1 MNRQERVGADLTG
14 SGNLSGRVVMLRRR
28 RERRSRAKGGA
39 GKIVMQIGIGLL
51 VIGLVSILATLLAA
65 AGTIAGT
72 YGYYAKDLPD
82 PNEIVTRQETFETT
96 KIYDRTGQVLLMEVI
111 DPRRGDRTLLPLEQI
126 PEDFRNATIALEDK
140 TFYSNPGIDPT
151 GIARAFLLNLQGKGV
166 QGGSSITVQ
175 LVKNILIPEEER
187 YEISYARKIKEAIL
201 ALEIS
206 RLYSKDKILEW
217 YLNTNYYGN
226 WAIGVEAAA
235 QVYFGKHAPELT
247 LAESAMLAPIVQYPA
262 MNPIDN
268 PDEAKKRQKIALDRL
283 AEEGYITQTEA
294 DGAYAESLQIRTSML
309 KRYDIVAPH
318 FAMYVRK
325 QLEDMYGA
333 ELLYQ
338 GGLKVYTTVDLD
350 VQRIAEEEARAQV
363 TRLTEEDSDVTNA
376 AVVVLRARTGEIL
389 AMVGSLDYWNEEI
402 DGNVNVA
409 VAPRQPGSSFK
420 PFSYVTA
427 LHQGHTAAEMV
438 MDVHTCF
445 DDYPN
450 PPYCPENYD
459 REYSGPETLR
469 TALARSRNI
478 PAVKVLDM
486 VGVGNVIR
494 TAHAM
499 GINTLNQDLDYYGLS
514 LTLGGGE
521 VWLLDL
527 TYAYSVLANGGVMT
541 GQPTKLS
548 RAGYRDLDPVSILR
562 VEDAKG
568 EVKFEYR
575 QPEAR
580 NVVLADGRELSPQ
593 EAYLLTNILAD
604 NNARAAVFGSNS
616 ALRLSRPAAAKTGTT
631 TDWRDVWTIGYT
643 PQIVTGVWVGNN
655 DNTPMVDVSSARA
668 AGPLWHNIMERIYNE
683 GYAQRLLGE
692 VIDNF
697 PEPPGMTKVEVCAVS
712 GLLPT
717 EQCPNR
723 VKALFISGTE
733 PTEYCNI
740 HRVERVNRQ
749 TGKLATA
756 CTPPELVEERV
767 YEVYPP
773 EAADWVREQGI
784 PQPPTQRDEIY
795 GCSPEGGEVVILNPT
810 LGGHVKEVIPIRG
823 NARSGSFAFYRL
835 EFGEGL
841 NPSAWSQIGG
851 DHNNQVDNDVLEFW
865 DVRGLQDGLY
875 TLQLTVVDQS
885 QSFRRATIYVTVDNT
900 PPEAYVG
907 YPWPGRVYEL
917 EAADEWANLNADV
930 KDNVQIDKVEFYLD
944 DELLGFTVVEP
955 YSVKWVLEMQDLTL
969 DPNMQPV
976 QETRVITNPDGSL
989 TTELVNVTWV
999 EVSPDGKT
1007 ITQTWESGFMAI
1019 SSSNGYTESH
1029 AVHVI
1034 AYDAA
1039 GNQTESEPVRFYIRH
1054 KPKEEEEKTGAV
1066 RPQGESGA
1074 IWLPP
1079 PEGAP
1084 VAGLASTEVGAGL
1097 HARPNSPRADRG
1109 ANLRAR
1115 PITTPDTL
1123 YTSIT
1128 TGKII
1133 GRRLVRS

>member
-1 MNRQERVGADLTG
+1 MNTQEKVVLLRQ
-14 SGNLSGRVVMLRRR
+14 RRQ
-28 RERRSRAKGGA
+28 RRSRAKGGA
-39 GKIVMQIGIGLL
+39 GKIALQVSGVL
-51 VIGLVSILATLLAA
+51 VVLVVLSVLFVTLAGV
-65 AGTIAGT
+65 GTVVGVYA
-72 YGYYAKDLPD
+72 YYAKDLPD

-111 DPRRGDRTLLPLEQI
+111 DPRRGDRTLLPLKEI
-126 PEDFRNATIALEDK
+126 PEALRNATIALEDK
-140 TFYSNPGIDPT
+140 TFYGNIGIDPK

-187 YEISYARKIKEAIL
+187 YEISYARKIKEAIM
-201 ALEIS
+201 AMEIS
-206 RLYSKDKILEW
+206 RLYSKDQILEW

-226 WAIGVEAAA
+226 WAIGAEAAA
-235 QVYFGKHAPELT
+235 QVYFGKHAQELT
-247 LAESAMLAPIVQYPA
+247 LAECAMLAPIVQYPA

-268 PDEAKKRQKIALDRL
+268 PEEAKKRQGIALSRL
-283 AEEGYITQTEA
+283 VEEGYITQTEA
-294 DGAYAESLQIRTSML
+294 DAASAEPLQIRTSIL

-325 QLEDMYGA
+325 QLEDRYGA

-350 VQRIAEEEARAQV
+350 IQRIAEEEARAQV
-363 TRLTEEDSDVTNA
+363 ARLQEQKKDVNNA

-389 AMVGSLDYWNEEI
+389 AMVGSIDYWNEAI

-427 LHQGHTAAEMV
+427 FHQGHTAAEMV

-450 PPYCPENYD
+450 PPYCPEDYD
-459 REYSGPETLR
+459 RKYLGPESFR

-521 VWLLDL
+521 VWLLDMA
-527 TYAYSVLANGGVMT
+527 YAYSVFANGGVMM
-541 GQPTKLS
+541 GQPAKLP
-548 RAGYRDLDPVSILR
+548 RPGYRELDPVSILR
-562 VEDAKG
+562 VEDANG
-568 EVKFEYR
+568 QVLDEYK

-593 EAYLLTNILAD
+593 EAYLLTNVLSD
-604 NNARAAVFGSNS
+604 NNARAAVFGANS

-655 DNTPMVDVSSARA
+655 DNTPMVDVSSAQA
-668 AGPLWHNIMERIYNE
+668 AGPIWHNVMERIYNE
-683 GYAQRLLGE
+683 GYATRLLGE
-692 VIDNF
+692 VVDNF
-697 PEPPGMTKVEVCAVS
+697 SQPPGMTRVEVCAVS
-712 GLLPT
+712 GLLAT
-717 EQCPNR
+717 EHCPNR
-723 VKALFISGTE
+723 VKELFIEGTE
-733 PTEYCNI
+733 PTEYCNV

-749 TGKLATA
+749 SGKLATA

-767 YEVYPP
+767 FEIYPP

-795 GCSPEGGEVVILNPT
+795 GCSPEGGEVVILDPT
-810 LGGHVKEVIPIRG
+810 LGGHVREVVPIRG
-823 NARSGSFAFYRL
+823 NARSGNFAFYRL

-851 DHNNQVDNDVLEFW
+851 DHYNQVDNNVLEFW
-865 DVRGLQDGLY
+865 DVRGLKDGLY
-875 TLQLTVVDQS
+875 SLQLTVVDQS
-885 QSFRRATIYVTVDNT
+885 QNFRRATIYVTVDNT

-917 EAADEWANLNADV
+917 ESADEWANLNADV
-930 KDNVQIDKVEFYLD
+930 SDNVQIDKVEFYLD

-955 YSVKWVLEMQDLTL
+955 YAVKWVLEMKDLKL

-976 QETRVITNPDGSL
+976 YETRVITNPDGSWS
-989 TTELVNVTWV
+989 TEQVTVTWV
-999 EVSPDGKT
+999 TVSPDGKT

-1019 SSSNGYTESH
+1019 SSTDAYTESH
-1029 AVHVI
+1029 LVHVI

-1054 KPKEEEEKTGAV
+1054 KPKEKDEGKAGT
-1066 RPQGESGA
+1066 GA
-1074 IWLPP
+1074 IWWRDEDLLAILPQMGRSVA
-1079 PEGAP
+1079 PEQRISP
-1084 VAGLASTEVGAGL
+1084 SS
-1097 HARPNSPRADRG
+1097 RPFVWRG
-1109 ANLRAR
+1109 
-1115 PITTPDTL
+1115 
-1123 YTSIT
+1123 Y
-1128 TGKII
+1128 G
-1133 GRRLVRS
+1133 

>member
-1 MNRQERVGADLTG
+1 MNTQEKVVLLRQ
-14 SGNLSGRVVMLRRR
+14 RRAR
-28 RERRSRAKGGA
+28 RNRAKGGA
-39 GKIVMQIGIGLL
+39 GKIALQVGAVL
-51 VIGLVSILATLLAA
+51 VALAVLSVLGAILTGVGSA
-65 AGTIAGT
+65 AGVYT
-72 YGYYAKDLPD
+72 YYAKDLPD

-96 KIYDRTGQVLLMEVI
+96 KIYDRTGKVLLMEVI

-126 PEDFRNATIALEDK
+126 PEPLRNATIALEDK
-140 TFYSNPGIDPT
+140 TFYSNIGIDPL
-151 GIARAFLLNLQGKGV
+151 GIARAFLQNLQGNRV

-187 YEISYARKIKEAIL
+187 YQLSYARKIKEAIM
-201 ALEIS
+201 AMEIS
-206 RLYSKDKILEW
+206 RLYSKGQILEW

-235 QVYFGKHAPELT
+235 QVYFGKHAQELT
-247 LAESAMLAPIVQYPA
+247 LAECAMLAPIVQYPA

-268 PDEAKKRQKIALDRL
+268 PDEAKTRQGIALDRL
-283 AEEGYITQTEA
+283 VAEGYITRTEA
-294 DGAYAESLQIRTSML
+294 DGAFAEPLQIRTSML

-325 QLEDMYGA
+325 QLEDRYGA
-333 ELLYQ
+333 DLLYQ

-350 VQRIAEEEARAQV
+350 IQRIAEEEARAQV
-363 TRLTEEDSDVTNA
+363 TRFQEENKDVTNA
-376 AVVVLRARTGEIL
+376 SVVVLRARTGEIL
-389 AMVGSLDYWNEEI
+389 AMVGSIDYWSEAI

-409 VAPRQPGSSFK
+409 TADRQPGSSFK

-427 LHQGHTAAEMV
+427 FHQGHTAAEMV
-438 MDVHTCF
+438 MDVHSCF

-459 REYSGPETLR
+459 REYSGPESFR

-478 PAVKVLDM
+478 PAVKVLDL

-527 TYAYSVLANGGVMT
+527 TYAYGVLANGGVMM
-541 GQPTKLS
+541 GQPTKLP
-548 RAGYRDLDPVSILR
+548 RPGYRELDPVSILR
-562 VEDAKG
+562 VEDSKG
-568 EVKFEYR
+568 QVLDEYK

-593 EAYLLTNILAD
+593 EAYLVTNVLSD
-604 NNARAAVFGSNS
+604 NHARAAVFGSNS

-655 DNTPMVDVSSARA
+655 DNRPMVDVSSARA
-668 AGPLWHNIMERIYNE
+668 AAPIWHNVMERIYNE
-683 GYAQRLLGE
+683 GYAARVLGE
-692 VIDNF
+692 VVDNF
-697 PEPPGMTKVEVCAVS
+697 PQPPGMKRVEVCAVS

-717 EQCPNR
+717 EHCPNR
-723 VKALFISGTE
+723 VKELFIEGTE
-733 PTEYCNI
+733 PTEYCNV

-749 TGKLATA
+749 SGRLATA

-767 YEVYPP
+767 YEIYPP

-795 GCSPEGGEVVILNPT
+795 GCSPEGGEVVILNPM
-810 LGGHVKEVIPIRG
+810 LGGHVNAVVPIRG
-823 NARSGSFAFYRL
+823 NARSGNFAFYRL

-851 DHNNQVDNDVLEFW
+851 DHYNQVDNSVLEFW
-865 DVRGLQDGLY
+865 DVRGLKDGLY
-875 TLQLTVVDQS
+875 SLQLTVVDQS
-885 QSFRRATIYVTVDNT
+885 QNFRRATIYVTVDNT

-917 EAADEWANLNADV
+917 ESADEWANLNASV
-930 KDNVQIDKVEFYLD
+930 SDNVQIDKVEFYLD
-944 DELLGFTVVEP
+944 DELVGFTVVEP
-955 YSVKWVLEMQDLTL
+955 YALKWVLEMKDLKL
-969 DPNMQPV
+969 DPNMEPV
-976 QETRVITNPDGSL
+976 YETRVITNPDGSFS
-989 TTELVNVTWV
+989 TEEVKVTWV
-999 EVSPDGKT
+999 DVSPDGKT

-1019 SSSNGYTESH
+1019 SSTGGYTESH
-1029 AVHVI
+1029 LVHVV
-1034 AYDAA
+1034 AYDAS
-1039 GNQTESEPVRFYIRH
+1039 GNKTESEPVRFYIRH
-1054 KPKEEEEKTGAV
+1054 KPKEKDKAAPT
-1066 RPQGESGA
+1066 GA
-1074 IWLPP
+1074 IWWRDDDLLAALPELGRAAA
-1079 PEGAP
+1079 PERAILPG
-1084 VAGLASTEVGAGL
+1084 S
-1097 HARPNSPRADRG
+1097 RPFVWRG
-1109 ANLRAR
+1109 
-1115 PITTPDTL
+1115 
-1123 YTSIT
+1123 Y
-1128 TGKII
+1128 G
-1133 GRRLVRS
+1133 

>member
-1 MNRQERVGADLTG
+1 MNAQERIVL
-14 SGNLSGRVVMLRRR
+14 LRQR
-28 RERRSRAKGGA
+28 RERRNRAKGGV
-39 GKIVMQIGIGLL
+39 GKVLLQIGIGLL
-51 VIGLVSILATLLAA
+51 LIVVLSVTFSFLAGV
-65 AGTIAGT
+65 GTVVGV

-82 PNEIVTRQETFETT
+82 PNEIVTRQEKFETT

-140 TFYSNPGIDPT
+140 TFYSNIGIDPQ
-151 GIARAFLLNLQGKGV
+151 GIARAFLLNLQGQGV

-187 YEISYARKIKEAIL
+187 YQISYARKIKEAML

-206 RLYSKDKILEW
+206 RLYSKDQILEW

-235 QVYFGKHAPELT
+235 QVYFGKHAQELT
-247 LAESAMLAPIVQYPA
+247 LAECAMLAPIVQYPA

-268 PDEAKKRQKIALDRL
+268 PDQAKQRQRIALDRL
-283 AEEGYITQTEA
+283 EDEGYITRTEA
-294 DGAYAESLQIRTSML
+294 DAAFAEPLQIHSSML
-309 KRYDIVAPH
+309 KRYDLVAPH
-318 FAMYVRK
+318 FAVYVRK
-325 QLEDMYGA
+325 QLEDLYGS
-333 ELLYQ
+333 ELLYR

-350 VQRIAEEEARAQV
+350 IQRIAEEEARAQV
-363 TRLTEEDSDVTNA
+363 ARLQEDGHDVTNS

-389 AMVGSLDYWNEEI
+389 AMVGSIDYWNEEI

-427 LHQGHTAAEMV
+427 FHQGHTAADMV

-459 REYSGPETLR
+459 REYRGPESFR

-478 PAVKVLDM
+478 PAVKVLDL

-527 TYAYSVLANGGVMT
+527 AYAYSIFANGGVMM
-541 GQPTKLS
+541 GQPTDLP
-548 RAGYRDLDPVSILR
+548 RPGYRELDPVSILR
-562 VEDAKG
+562 VEDG
-568 EVKFEYR
+568 QGQVLDEYK

-593 EAYLLTNILAD
+593 EAFLLTHVLSD

-631 TDWRDVWTIGYT
+631 TDWRDVWTVGYT

-655 DNTPMVDVSSARA
+655 DNTPMEGVSSSRA
-668 AGPLWHNIMERIYNE
+668 AGPVWHNIMERIYNE
-683 GYAQRLLGE
+683 GYAERLLGE
-692 VIDNF
+692 VIEAF
-697 PEPPGMTKVEVCAVS
+697 PAPPGMTRVEVCAVS
-712 GLLPT
+712 GLLPN
-717 EQCPNR
+717 EHCPNR
-723 VKALFISGTE
+723 VNALFIEGTE
-733 PTEYCNI
+733 PTEYCNV

-749 TGKLATA
+749 SGKLATA

-795 GCSPEGGEVVILNPT
+795 GCSPEGGEVVILDPT
-810 LGGHVKEVIPIRG
+810 LGGHVREVVAIRG
-823 NARSGSFAFYRL
+823 NARSGDFAFYRL

-851 DHNNQVDNDVLEFW
+851 DHYNQVDNDVLEFW

-875 TLQLTVVDQS
+875 TVQLTVVDHS

-917 EAADEWANLNADV
+917 ESADEWANLTADV
-930 KDNVQIDKVEFYLD
+930 SDNVQIDRVEFYLD
-944 DELLGFTVVEP
+944 DELVDFTVVEP
-955 YSVKWVLEMQDLTL
+955 YSVKWVLEMKDLRL
-969 DPNMQPV
+969 NPRMQPV
-976 QETRVITNPDGSL
+976 YETRTITNPDGTWS
-989 TTELVNVTWV
+989 TEPVTVTWV

-1007 ITQTWESGFMAI
+1007 ITQTWESGFMII
-1019 SSSNGYTESH
+1019 SSTHGYTESH
-1029 AVHVI
+1029 AVHII

-1039 GNQTESEPVRFYIRH
+1039 GNETESEKVYFSVIH
-1054 KPKEEEEKTGAV
+1054 EPKEEEKEKEET
-1066 RPQGESGA
+1066 GA
-1074 IWLPP
+1074 IWRQDADLVATGRYGTETAPWQPRMLPGSRHP
-1079 PEGAP
+1079 PRQGY
-1084 VAGLASTEVGAGL
+1084 G
-1097 HARPNSPRADRG
+1097 
-1109 ANLRAR
+1109 
-1115 PITTPDTL
+1115 
-1123 YTSIT
+1123 
-1128 TGKII
+1128 
-1133 GRRLVRS
+1133 

>member
-1 MNRQERVGADLTG
+1 MNAQERIVFL
-14 SGNLSGRVVMLRRR
+14 RQRRR
-28 RERRSRAKGGA
+28 RRNRSNNGV
-39 GKIVMQIGIGLL
+39 GKIALRLSGGLALIMLLSVLFVILAGIGT
-51 VIGLVSILATLLAA
+51 V
-65 AGTIAGT
+65 AGVYA
-72 YGYYAKDLPD
+72 YYAKDLPD
-82 PNEIVTRQETFETT
+82 PNEIVTRQEKFETT
-96 KIYDRTGQVLLMEVI
+96 KIYDRTGRVLLMEVI

-126 PEDFRNATIALEDK
+126 PEEFRNATIALEDK
-140 TFYSNPGIDPT
+140 TFYSNLGVDPV
-151 GIARAFLLNLQGKGV
+151 GIARAFVLNLQGQGV

-187 YEISYARKIKEAIL
+187 YQISYARKIKEAIL

-206 RLYSKDKILEW
+206 RLYSKDQILEW

-235 QVYFGKHAPELT
+235 QVYYGKHAQELT

-268 PDEAKKRQKIALDRL
+268 PDEAKKRQRIALDRL
-283 AEEGYITQTEA
+283 VEEGYVTQTEA
-294 DGAYAESLQIRTSML
+294 DGAFAELLQIRTSML

-325 QLEDMYGA
+325 QLEDKYGPNT
-333 ELLYQ
+333 LYR

-350 VQRIAEEEARAQV
+350 VQRIAEEEARNQV
-363 TRLTEEDSDVTNA
+363 ARLQEQGYEVSNS
-376 AVVVLRARTGEIL
+376 AVVVIRARTGEIL
-389 AMVGSLDYWNEEI
+389 AMVGSIDYWNEEI

-427 LHQGHTAAEMV
+427 FHQGHTAAEMV

-459 REYSGPETLR
+459 RKYLGPRSFR
-469 TALARSRNI
+469 TALAQSRNI
-478 PAVKVLDM
+478 AAVKVLDM

-521 VWLLDL
+521 IWLLDL
-527 TYAYSVLANGGVMT
+527 AYAYSVFANGGVMM
-541 GQPTKLS
+541 GQPAKLP
-548 RAGYRDLDPVSILR
+548 RAGYRQLDPVAILR
-562 VEDAKG
+562 VEDAEG
-568 EVKFEYR
+568 DVMSEYK

-580 NVVLADGRELSPQ
+580 TIILADGRELSPQ
-593 EAYLLTNILAD
+593 EAYLLTDVLSD
-604 NNARAAVFGSNS
+604 NNARAPVFGSNS

-631 TDWRDVWTIGYT
+631 TDFRDVWTVGYT

-655 DNTPMVDVSSARA
+655 DNTPMEGVSSSRGA
-668 AGPLWHNIMERIYNE
+668 APIWQNVMERIYNE
-683 GYAQRLLGE
+683 GHAERLLGE
-692 VIDNF
+692 LVKNF
-697 PEPPGMTKVEVCAVS
+697 PKPPGLVRVEVCAVS
-712 GLLPT
+712 GLLPN
-717 EQCPNR
+717 EHCPNR
-723 VKALFISGTE
+723 VNALLIEGTE
-733 PTEYCNI
+733 PTEYCNV
-740 HRVERVNRQ
+740 HRAERVNRQ

-810 LGGHVKEVIPIRG
+810 LGGHVKGVVPVQG
-823 NARSGSFAFYRL
+823 NARSGDFNFYRL

-851 DHNNQVDNDVLEFW
+851 DHYNQVDNNVLEFW

-875 TLQLTVVDQS
+875 TLQLTVVEHS
-885 QSFRRATIYVTVDNT
+885 QNFKRATIYVTVDNT

-917 EAADEWANLNADV
+917 EAADEWANLAADV
-930 KDNVQIDKVEFYLD
+930 SDNVQIDKVEFYLD
-944 DELLGFTVVEP
+944 DELLDFTVVEP
-955 YSVKWVLEMQDLTL
+955 YAVKWVLEMRDKFP
-969 DPNMQPV
+969 DPNMKPV
-976 QETRVITNPDGSL
+976 FETRPITNPDG
-989 TTELVNVTWV
+989 TWGTEVVTVTWV
-999 EVSPDGKT
+999 EVSADRET
-1007 ITQTWESGFMAI
+1007 VTQTWDSGFQVVAH
-1019 SSSNGYTESH
+1019 GDVLTESH
-1029 AVHVI
+1029 LVHVI

-1039 GNQTESEPVRFYIRH
+1039 GNQTESEPVRFYVIH
-1054 KPKEEEEKTGAV
+1054 KPEEEEE
-1066 RPQGESGA
+1066 GETGA
-1074 IWLPP
+1074 IWRWEEDLLATLDDRSLAAVPGPLILPCSQ
-1079 PEGAP
+1079 P
-1084 VAGLASTEVGAGL
+1084 VGWR
-1097 HARPNSPRADRG
+1097 RPG
-1109 ANLRAR
+1109 
-1115 PITTPDTL
+1115 
-1123 YTSIT
+1123 
-1128 TGKII
+1128 G
-1133 GRRLVRS
+1133 

>member
-1 MNRQERVGADLTG
+1 MNVEQRIVLMRQ
-14 SGNLSGRVVMLRRR
+14 RRQR
-28 RERRSRAKGGA
+28 RKRAKGGA
-39 GKIVMQIGIGLL
+39 GKIVLQIGGFLL
-51 VIGLVSILATLLAA
+51 VLVLLSVSLSFLSGVGSVVGVYA
-65 AGTIAGT
+65 
-72 YGYYAKDLPD
+72 YYAKDLPD
-82 PNEIVTRQETFETT
+82 PNEIVTRQEKFETT

-140 TFYSNPGIDPT
+140 TFYSNIGIDPQ
-151 GIARAFLLNLQGKGV
+151 GITRAFLLNLQGQGV

-187 YEISYARKIKEAIL
+187 YQISYARKIKEAIL

-206 RLYSKDKILEW
+206 RLYSKDQILEW

-235 QVYFGKHAPELT
+235 QVYFGKHAQELT

-268 PDEAKKRQKIALDRL
+268 PEPAKSRQKIALDRL

-294 DGAYAESLQIRTSML
+294 DAAFAEPLQVRSSML
-309 KRYDIVAPH
+309 KRYDLVAPH
-318 FAMYVRK
+318 FAVYVLK
-325 QLEDMYGA
+325 QLEDAFPA
-333 ELLYQ
+333 EVLYQ
-338 GGLKVYTTVDLD
+338 EGLKVYTTVDLD
-350 VQRIAEEEARAQV
+350 IQRIAEEEARAQV
-363 TRLTEEDSDVTNA
+363 AALQEQGKDVSNA
-376 AVVVLRARTGEIL
+376 AVTVLRARTGEIL
-389 AMVGSLDYWNEEI
+389 AMVGSIDYWNDEI

-427 LHQGHTAAEMV
+427 FHQGHTAAEMV

-459 REYSGPETLR
+459 RKYLGPQVFR

-478 PAVKVLDM
+478 PAVKVLDL

-527 TYAYSVLANGGVMT
+527 AYAYSVFANGGVMM
-541 GQPTKLS
+541 GQPTDNP
-548 RAGYRDLDPVSILR
+548 RPGYRDLDPVSVLR
-562 VEDAKG
+562 VENAKG
-568 EVKFEYR
+568 QVLAEYK
-575 QPEAR
+575 QPEVR
-580 NVVLADGRELSPQ
+580 NVTLADGRELSPQ
-593 EAYLLTNILAD
+593 EAFLLTNVLAD

-631 TDWRDVWTIGYT
+631 TDWRDVWTVGYT

-655 DNTPMVDVSSARA
+655 DNTPMEGVSSSRG
-668 AGPLWHNIMERIYNE
+668 AGPIWHNVMERIYNE
-683 GYAQRLLGE
+683 GYAERLLGE
-692 VIDNF
+692 VVEKF
-697 PEPPGMTKVEVCAVS
+697 PVPPGMTRVEVCSVS
-712 GLLPT
+712 GLLPN
-717 EQCPNR
+717 EHCPNR
-723 VKALFISGTE
+723 DNALFIEGTE
-733 PTEYCNI
+733 PTDYCNV
-740 HRVERVNRQ
+740 HRVERINRES
-749 TGKLATA
+749 GKLATA

-767 YEVYPP
+767 FEVYPP
-773 EAADWVREQGI
+773 EAADWVREQGL

-795 GCSPEGGEVVILNPT
+795 GCSPEGGEVVILDPT
-810 LGGHVKEVIPIRG
+810 LGSHVKDVVAIRG
-823 NARSGSFAFYRL
+823 NARSGDFAFYRL

-851 DHNNQVDNDVLEFW
+851 DHYNQVDNDVLEFW
-865 DVRGLQDGLY
+865 DVWGLQDGLY
-875 TLQLTVVDQS
+875 TLQLTVVDHS
-885 QSFRRATIYVTVDNT
+885 QNFRRATIYVTVDNQ

-917 EAADEWANLNADV
+917 EAADEWANLKADV
-930 KDNVQIDKVEFYLD
+930 SDNVQIDRVEFYLD
-944 DELLGFTVVEP
+944 DELLDFTVVEP
-955 YSVKWVLEMQDLTL
+955 YSIKWVLEMKDLRL
-969 DPNMQPV
+969 DPNMEPV
-976 QETRVITNPDGSL
+976 LETRVITNPDGTWL
-989 TTELVNVTWV
+989 TEPVTVTWV
-999 EVSPDGKT
+999 EVSEDGGT
-1007 ITQTWESGFMAI
+1007 ITQTWESGFMVI
-1019 SSSNGYTESH
+1019 SSTHGYTESH

-1039 GNQTESEPVRFYIRH
+1039 GNETESEKVRFDVIHR
-1054 KPKEEEEKTGAV
+1054 PKEEEEEKD
-1066 RPQGESGA
+1066 ESGA
-1074 IWLPP
+1074 IWWREEEPLAGSWPRGRPAAQGARLLP
-1079 PEGAP
+1079 G
-1084 VAGLASTEVGAGL
+1084 
-1097 HARPNSPRADRG
+1097 ARPLPWRG
-1109 ANLRAR
+1109 
-1115 PITTPDTL
+1115 
-1123 YTSIT
+1123 Y
-1128 TGKII
+1128 G
-1133 GRRLVRS
+1133 